1 MYNFL
6 KIFIKDYDKLDEIQK
21 RTKVGSLIGL
31 IGIGVNILL
40 VVLKLVAGLLTGAVS
55 IMADAINNFSDAA
68 SSVITLVGF
77 KLACK
82 PADKEHP
89 YGHGRIE
96 YIAGLFVAELIVVM
110 GIELLHTSVNKII
123 NPRTII
129 FSYISILI
137 LVVSIFFKLFLSVI
151 NGRLGKKFDSTVMI
165 ATSKD
170 SLSDV
175 LSTSVVLI
183 SLLFSDI
190 CGFNLDGY
198 AGAFV
203 AVLVI
208 IAGVSTTKDT
218 ISPLLGQAPDYCMVA
233 RIRKIVL
240 SEEMVYGFHDLIVHD
255 YGPGRKFVSL
265 HAEIDKNTPLVQA
278 HKCVDEIEQKIASE
292 YNCYISIHVDPVDIE
307 EFKN

>member
-1 MYNFL
+1 
-6 KIFIKDYDKLDEIQK
+6 
-21 RTKVGSLIGL
+21 
-31 IGIGVNILL
+31 
-40 VVLKLVAGLLTGAVS
+40 
-55 IMADAINNFSDAA
+55 
-68 SSVITLVGF
+68 
-77 KLACK
+77 
-82 PADKEHP
+82 
-89 YGHGRIE
+89 
-96 YIAGLFVAELIVVM
+96 
-110 GIELLHTSVNKII
+110 
-123 NPRTII
+123 
-129 FSYISILI
+129 
-137 LVVSIFFKLFLSVI
+137 
-151 NGRLGKKFDSTVMI
+151 MI

-292 YNCYISIHVDPVDIE
+292 YNCYISIHVDPIDIE